1 MQRVVDMRALTN
13 SMLFLVAIL
22 AVVGLYVFRQ
32 QSFASLQKLGVGLGR
47 ERASVGRQIA
57 AQRTLSRAK
66 PAPARTRTATTPQ
79 EVQVTV
85 TVVPVEPT
93 LPTDSIQVGTRKERL
108 WRDFG
113 EPDVSTTSREGERF
127 LETFI
132 YLQDASKATV
142 VRMVNGTVVSV
153 STTKTVGPPLL
164 VPRTNKIRTSVLLTS
179 DSR

>member
-1 MQRVVDMRALTN
+1 MRALTN

-47 ERASVGRQIA
+47 ERASVGRQA
-57 AQRTLSRAK
+57 AQRTLPRAK

>member
-1 MQRVVDMRALTN
+1 MRALTN
-13 SMLFLVAIL
+13 TMLFLVAIL

-32 QSFASLQKLGVGLGR
+32 QSFASLQKLGAGLGR
-47 ERASVGRQIA
+47 ERARVGRQIA
-57 AQRTLSRAK
+57 ALPTLPPAK
-66 PAPARTRTATTPQ
+66 PGPARTRTAATPQ

-93 LPTDSIQVGTRKERL
+93 LPTDSIRVGTRKERL

-132 YLQDASKATV
+132 YLLEPSKATI
-142 VRMVNGTVVSV
+142 VRLVNGTVVSV
-153 STTKTVGPPLL
+153 KNTRTVSPPLL
-164 VPRTNKIRTSVLLTS
+164 VPQSSGISTPVSLASDVL
-179 DSR
+179 